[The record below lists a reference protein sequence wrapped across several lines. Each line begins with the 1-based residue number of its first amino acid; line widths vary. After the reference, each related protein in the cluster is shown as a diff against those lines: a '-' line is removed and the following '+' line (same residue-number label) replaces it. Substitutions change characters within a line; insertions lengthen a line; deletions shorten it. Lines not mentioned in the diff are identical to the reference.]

1 MYMTGSLRSSGITR
15 YQRYY
20 EPRRLPSR
28 PHGQLCIPAQRRV
41 RPFAYH
47 RTPRHARVSQVPG
60 TTIDARRPQ
69 PPRTARRL
77 HMPVASSPIVGF
89 APLDGLAT
97 ADCVTRLNRVHACAL
112 RLTSSHIPELHRSG
126 LPKPMSGLLHVK
138 QAIYMANSFQF
149 ASCAKLHLAYPMH
162 ANNTKGPDSQSFAF
176 IRAYSR
182 FISFP
187 VASEAKRRH
196 ELSSA

>member
-162 ANNTKGPDSQSFAF
+162 ANPAFGKGQGDV
-176 IRAYSR
+176 IW
-182 FISFP
+182 
-187 VASEAKRRH
+187 
-196 ELSSA
+196 